1 MSEHKASQP
10 QSSAVSADSARRHE
24 FKWSA
29 NSRRGTI
36 NIVRTGQSSPVFIQA
51 NN

>member
-1 MSEHKASQP
+1 MSEAT
-10 QSSAVSADSARRHE
+10 VSNKLESPVAGDAARRE

-29 NSRRGTI
+29 TTRRGAVS
-36 NIVRTGQSSPVFIQA
+36 IVRTGQSSPIFIQA